1 MGLNG
6 LMDRKFF
13 PEKFTI
19 SMTVSHNDVL
29 EKGSDGS
36 QFSADKPTTSPVQGT
51 SEIFTLENHKIGPES
66 FLGRHKK
73 TMALLKQSTLGICVR
88 TSSL

>member
-6 LMDRKFF
+6 FMGRKFF

-19 SMTVSHNDVL
+19 SMLLTMMYYKMGQTVPSFL
-29 EKGSDGS
+29 
-36 QFSADKPTTSPVQGT
+36 ADKPTTSPVQGT

-73 TMALLKQSTLGICVR
+73 TMAFLKQSTLGISVR
-88 TSSL
+88 TGSL

>member
-6 LMDRKFF
+6 FMGRKFF

-19 SMTVSHNDVL
+19 SVL
-29 EKGSDGS
+29 LTMMYYKRGQMVPS
-36 QFSADKPTTSPVQGT
+36 FLADKPTTSPVQGT

-73 TMALLKQSTLGICVR
+73 TMAFLKQSTLGICVR